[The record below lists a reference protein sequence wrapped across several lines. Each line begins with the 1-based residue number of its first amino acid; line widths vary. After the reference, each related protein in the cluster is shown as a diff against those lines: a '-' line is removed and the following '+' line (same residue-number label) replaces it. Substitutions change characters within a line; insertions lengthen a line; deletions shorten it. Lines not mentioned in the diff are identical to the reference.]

1 LEAKEFVKSLRKD
14 ANERKMRIE
23 NNIKS
28 ALDKR
33 EHDFEMEK
41 RLEKLKI
48 QEKELQRNSELET
61 RIEEI
66 RRRKEER
73 ERKH

>member
-1 LEAKEFVKSLRKD
+1 
-14 ANERKMRIE
+14 ME

-48 QEKELQRNSELET
+48 QERELQRNSELEE

-73 ERKH
+73 ERKHQDWLRQIQKMK